1 MPTYNYKCL
10 SCKKKFVAFQTMN
23 EGPILSC
30 VVCSSD
36 KVEKLISAGSGLIFK
51 GAGFYLTDYKEASKK
66 TRTMKLK
73 QKIRN
78 RYKYAKSKH
87 PTTRSKNYNFKW

>member
-66 TRTMKLK
+66 
-73 QKIRN
+73 N
-78 RYKYAKSKH
+78 
-87 PTTRSKNYNFKW
+87 KNNEVKTKDKE